1 MTASY
6 ACPVQLALDVL
17 GGKWRVVL
25 LAHLKEAPRRY
36 SDLRRLV
43 PRMSDKMLTQRLKE
57 LVAEGLILQSGG
69 LYALTRRGES
79 ARDMLQALYDWGTE
93 IAPVGARLEPAALA
107 RRKR

>member
-1 MTASY
+1 
-6 ACPVQLALDVL
+6 VQLALDVL

-57 LVAEGLILQSGG
+57 LVSEGLIARKDGA
-69 LYALTRRGES
+69 YVLTGRGES
-79 ARDMLQALYDWGTE
+79 ARDVLQALFDWGTE
-93 IAPVGARLEPAALA
+93 IAPAVGARLEAAAPA